1 MTIAYLHR
9 RIQRL
14 EAASKGKKE
23 GTEDNPIVID
33 DGEEEVEVVVEGEGK
48 GKGKERA

>member
-14 EAASKGKKE
+14 ERAAKGK
-23 GTEDNPIVID
+23 GSAADPILID
-33 DGEEEVEVVVEGEGK
+33 DGEEEVEVVEEGEGK